1 MSEILNPHD
10 DDLESVILGA
20 CLTETTA
27 MVLVGDKLSPEM
39 FYETKFGEIYSAL
52 LSMYHSGK
60 AIDLVTVRA
69 ELASRGKLEAVGGA
83 YELVRLAGRVASSAH
98 LEYHALIL
106 RQMYIRRE
114 MIAGLHTLL
123 ASAADESVDLSDA
136 LADLHR
142 LAGHLESGAV
152 SNNCLRDMERLMQDT
167 LEQMDKRVENN
178 RNGITGIPT
187 GLRELDRLT
196 AGWQQGDLNIIAA
209 RPSVGKTAFA
219 LHLALAA
226 GRAGKHVLVN
236 SLEMQGERLGDRWL
250 CAQAAN
256 VDAGHLKTGQL
267 DAGERQQALEA
278 ARLLSALPVYV
289 DDNPKMSMDHIRS
302 SALLQKSKGRCDLLI
317 IDYLQLCEMK
327 SGQKNRNREQE
338 VADASRKAKLVAK
351 ELDIPVILLCQL
363 NRECEMRADKR
374 PALSDLRES
383 GAIEQDADVVM
394 LLYRPALYGL
404 TSERRSKF
412 PSEGLGMVILAKHRN
427 GETGDVYFG
436 HNPAMTK
443 IGEYVPPTEWMMRN
457 AK

>member
-256 VDAGHLKTGQL
+256 VDAGHLKTGLL

-338 VADASRKAKLVAK
+338 VAEASRKAKFIAK